1 MPPRGESY
9 CLQQQLYRKIV
20 VVHKRYSL
28 YAVAFERSVDQALEL
43 IEHEGPRLPSDL
55 AIGILA
61 VAVAGRVREH
71 LTRRAN
77 ELGVSAQEMDIL
89 LAVDDAPDSMSEL
102 AEWVGMDTGNL
113 TRAVRR
119 LQRKGLVAHEQHEH
133 DKRLKALRLTP
144 EGERLYEAFRAR
156 MLVDFP
162 AVAGLTRRQQ
172 EQLLDLLGRVVRAN
186 ASPRR

>member
-1 MPPRGESY
+1 
-9 CLQQQLYRKIV
+9 
-20 VVHKRYSL
+20 
-28 YAVAFERSVDQALEL
+28 
-43 IEHEGPRLPSDL
+43 
-55 AIGILA
+55 
-61 VAVAGRVREH
+61 
-71 LTRRAN
+71 
-77 ELGVSAQEMDIL
+77 
-89 LAVDDAPDSMSEL
+89 MSEL